1 MRGTLRAAGAAA
13 RAFRMRIT
21 GSGPD
26 DPQ

>member
-21 GSGPD
+21 GSGPR
-26 DPQ
+26 